1 MVDADGFRPN
11 VGIVL
16 VSGSGGTKSGTKS
29 GTNSSTKS
37 GTNVSI
43 DSGTELSGVGGSPHD
58 EFTSNLMSDNHP
70 HNAGRVLWARRVGG
84 HDAWQFPQGGI
95 NDDESAQDALYREL
109 YEEVGLQPKDVKIL
123 TRTKGWLRYRLP
135 RKLRR
140 HNSTPGF
147 VGQKQ
152 KWFLLELVGDTRD
165 IRFDCGHKPEFD
177 GWRWVS
183 YWYPITKVV
192 DFKREVYRRALLEL
206 APGVPGAKNPDLGS
220 GPSSGQRAA
229 NRTNKNRRKKRRRP
243 KHSNAANGNSNGSQ
257 NNPSGG
263 LNG

>member
-152 KWFLLELVGDTRD
+152 KWFLLELVGDTGD
-165 IRFDCGHKPEFD
+165 IKFDCGHKPEFD

-206 APGVPGAKNPDLGS
+206 APGLPGAKNSDFASAPTNGHRP
-220 GPSSGQRAA
+220 GNSGQ
-229 NRTNKNRRKKRRRP
+229 KNRRKKRRRP
-243 KHSNAANGNSNGSQ
+243 RHGNSSKATSNGS
-257 NNPSGG
+257 NPSGG
-263 LNG
+263 VNG